1 MVFNL
6 MRLDNSW
13 LDNYLRKESD
23 MGYLIAGLIG
33 YFVGYSGYIHKSIDT
48 FKRGFKE
55 GMK

>member
-1 MVFNL
+1 
-6 MRLDNSW
+6 
-13 LDNYLRKESD
+13 